1 MRLWSTFPFEHHQC
15 HRKSSI
21 WETSRKVHVG
31 SFKILY
37 VWNFLVRYALVA
49 KKTTS
54 RTAIKVTLLSKL
66 SVVLLYFAGRS
77 CKMANIQLLHA
88 FAGELTINHNDE
100 AFVQQAFFA
109 CCCIQGTAAW
119 SWAWKGPSSRWGE
132 DQKNEGCDSE
142 FGESPNI
149 DSPLVTS
156 HDIEHS
162 R

>member
-119 SWAWKGPSSRWGE
+119 SWAWKGPSS
-132 DQKNEGCDSE
+132 
-142 FGESPNI
+142 
-149 DSPLVTS
+149 PLGKDLPTKVVILSLGNPQTLI
-156 HDIEHS
+156 HL
-162 R
+162 